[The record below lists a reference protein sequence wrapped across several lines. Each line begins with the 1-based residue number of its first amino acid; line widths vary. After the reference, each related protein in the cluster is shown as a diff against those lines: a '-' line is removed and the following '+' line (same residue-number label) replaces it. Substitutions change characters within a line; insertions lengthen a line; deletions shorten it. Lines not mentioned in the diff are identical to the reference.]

1 MTRIA
6 IATSKNELPPSD
18 QALALALREQGFDVH
33 PVIWSGTHQDWRE
46 FDAVVVRS
54 CWDYH
59 LRLEEFL
66 AWIARLE
73 RNGVAVLNSPHLI
86 RWNANKIY
94 LAELAAAGIPTPD
107 TIFVEPGMELDLARV
122 CASRNWTSA
131 VVKPMISASAHCTER
146 RRSGPVHG
154 PAMVQRYIAAI
165 ETEGE
170 WSLIYFRD
178 AFSHAVIKKPR
189 EGDFRVQNNFGGT
202 VRVAEPGRESL
213 AFAEAVLSRL
223 AWPAMFAR
231 VDMVA
236 DGPSIQLME
245 LEVIEPELFLDLVP
259 GSSRRLA
266 SAIRDDL
273 LRTGASQSRTVERQ
287 ADARRE
293 RSS

>member
-6 IATSKNELPPSD
+6 IATSQNELPPSD

-33 PVIWSGTHQDWRE
+33 PAIWSSTHLEWRE

-66 AWIARLE
+66 VWIALLE
-73 RNGVAVLNSPHLI
+73 RNGIAVLNSPDLI
-86 RWNANKIY
+86 RWNTNKIY
-94 LAELAAAGIPTPD
+94 LAELASAGVATPD

-122 CASRNWTSA
+122 CASRGWASA
-131 VVKPMISASAHCTER
+131 VVKPVISASAHCTER
-146 RRSGPVHG
+146 RSSGLVRG

-178 AFSHAVIKKPR
+178 TFSHAVVKKPR

-202 VRVAEPGRESL
+202 VRVEEPAGEAL
-213 AFAEAVLSRL
+213 AFAEAVLSRIEWS
-223 AWPAMFAR
+223 ATFAR
-231 VDMVA
+231 VDIVA
-236 DGPSIQLME
+236 EGPSIQLME

-259 GSSRRLA
+259 GSSRHLA
-266 SAIRDDL
+266 LAIRDDL
-273 LRTGASQSRTVERQ
+273 LRMEPSQSKRL
-287 ADARRE
+287 ADARRQE
-293 RSS
+293 SS

>member
-1 MTRIA
+1 MRIA

-18 QALALALREQGFDVH
+18 QALALALREQGFDVR
-33 PVIWSGTHQDWRE
+33 PAIWSSTHPEWQE

-66 AWIARLE
+66 AWIALLE
-73 RNGVAVLNSPHLI
+73 RNSIAVLNPPDLI

-122 CASRNWTSA
+122 CASRGWASA
-131 VVKPMISASAHCTER
+131 VVKPVISASAHCTEH
-146 RRSGPVHG
+146 RSSGSVLG

-178 AFSHAVIKKPR
+178 AFSHAVLKKPR

-202 VRVAEPGRESL
+202 VRVAEPPRGAL
-213 AFAEAVLSRL
+213 AFAEALLSGL
-223 AWPAMFAR
+223 AWPATFAR
-231 VDMVA
+231 VDIVA
-236 DGPSIQLME
+236 EGPSMQLME

-259 GSSRRLA
+259 ESSRRLA
-266 SAIRDDL
+266 LAIRDDL
-273 LRTGASQSRTVERQ
+273 LRMGASQSRKTERH
-287 ADARRE
+287 AGARRQE
-293 RSS
+293 SS